1 MEKNNRVIRAS
12 VRSFYDAQKLR
23 IEIGN
28 RLVANFY
35 ATLGHTP
42 GEKLEAMESEAKK
55 VLHKITIEYSLIS
68 EAVANKG
75 IRAKVKYLRTH
86 EGVINSPFEYE
97 LTHFYMS
104 ILDTEAELL
113 KTIEYELENE
123 PLWTNFLKKVKGCG
137 PLMAAVIISEFDVH
151 KAKYISSFWKYAGLD
166 VVCTMKNIP
175 LADAKKYFSGAEEF
189 YVDGDILVVDGAPYS
204 LGDNNTVLVPD
215 WKGRSRRG
223 EHLVNMKYQA
233 KDGTEKE
240 RLSITFNPFLKT
252 KLIGVLGTSFLRS
265 GSQYAQ
271 VYYDYKNRLENHPK
285 YKDVSK
291 AHRHNMAIRYM
302 IKMFLKDMW
311 VFWRKAEGLEV
322 TPSYA
327 EAKLGI
333 VHSNP
338 VVLP

>member
-1 MEKNNRVIRAS
+1 
-12 VRSFYDAQKLR
+12 
-23 IEIGN
+23 
-28 RLVANFY
+28 
-35 ATLGHTP
+35 
-42 GEKLEAMESEAKK
+42 
-55 VLHKITIEYSLIS
+55 
-68 EAVANKG
+68 
-75 IRAKVKYLRTH
+75 
-86 EGVINSPFEYE
+86 
-97 LTHFYMS
+97 
-104 ILDTEAELL
+104 
-113 KTIEYELENE
+113 
-123 PLWTNFLKKVKGCG
+123 
-137 PLMAAVIISEFDVH
+137 
-151 KAKYISSFWKYAGLD
+151 
-166 VVCTMKNIP
+166 
-175 LADAKKYFSGAEEF
+175 
-189 YVDGDILVVDGAPYS
+189 
-204 LGDNNTVLVPD
+204 
-215 WKGRSRRG
+215 
-223 EHLVNMKYQA
+223 MKYQA